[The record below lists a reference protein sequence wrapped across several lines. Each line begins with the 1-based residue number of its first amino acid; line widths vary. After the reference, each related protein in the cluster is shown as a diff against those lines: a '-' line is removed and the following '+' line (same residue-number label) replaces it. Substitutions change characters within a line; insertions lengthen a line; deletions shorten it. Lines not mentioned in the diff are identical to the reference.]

1 MAQGSG
7 TPSIPVAMGYVA
19 AVTLVV
25 GLALFLLPPYGEMPL
40 SHQVVLTG
48 FALAL
53 WSFSDGLFGRFSL
66 ILALIEAVLLLR
78 LSIGW
83 TYLFVEAF
91 GAPAEP

>member
-1 MAQGSG
+1 
-7 TPSIPVAMGYVA
+7 MGYVA

-25 GLALFLLPPYGEMPL
+25 GLALFLLPPYGEIPL
-40 SHQVVLTG
+40 LYQVILTG
-48 FALAL
+48 FALAV

-83 TYLFVEAF
+83 TYLFVGAF